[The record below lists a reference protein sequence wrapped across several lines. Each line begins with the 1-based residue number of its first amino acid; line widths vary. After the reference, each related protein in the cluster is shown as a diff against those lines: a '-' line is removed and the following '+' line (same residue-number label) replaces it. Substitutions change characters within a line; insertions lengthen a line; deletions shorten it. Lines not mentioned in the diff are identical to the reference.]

1 MKSKIVFC
9 GLLIFFYILGC
20 GREQQML
27 KPAIQPMPDS
37 NLPNEVTPTE
47 EPPVVILEEPT
58 ALVDYQIDG
67 ITKQQVVF
75 TSAQAALESEQ
86 LKTYIE
92 YCKAYNERFCGEN
105 LKEGLTDEA
114 MNNFNFENRLDPP
127 QFAALVLEM
136 YPGVFSESPL
146 IQTTARPDFP
156 WWTASLYPR
165 CF

>member
-1 MKSKIVFC
+1 MRYQFVFC
-9 GLLIFFYILGC
+9 ILLLLLSILGC
-20 GREQQML
+20 DRGQRMMN
-27 KPAIQPMPDS
+27 PVVAPVPDS
-37 NLPNEVTPTE
+37 NLPSERTLIE

-58 ALVDYQIDG
+58 TFVDYQIDG

-92 YCKAYNERFCGEN
+92 YCIAYNEKFCGEN
-105 LKEGLTDEA
+105 LKEGLTGDA

-146 IQTTARPDFP
+146 IQTTARANFP